1 MMQPVDF
8 PESNSVRTAPSNM
21 VNCSN
26 LRIHTDGKVCISK
39 WKLSGDELMH
49 VLETGHVWLVV
60 HGKQPPVS
68 IEVRSP
74 FDLEEA

>member
-1 MMQPVDF
+1 MQPVDF
-8 PESNSVRTAPSNM
+8 PESNSIRTAPKHM
-21 VNCSN
+21 ANCSD
-26 LRIHTDGKVCISK
+26 LHIHRRGDMCVSK

-49 VLETGHVWLVV
+49 VLETGHVWLIV

-74 FDLEEA
+74 YDLEEA